1 MKKFVQIVNNT
12 AYSIFEAEELPPYPN
27 VEDFLEITGRNDIQ
41 EGWGYNRE
49 TGEFTAT
56 VIPEPTPIE
65 PQPTVEEMQAQT
77 LLNTEY
83 LVSRS
88 ELGLGGK

>member
-1 MKKFVQIVNNT
+1 MKFAQILYDK
-12 AYSIFEAEELPPYPN
+12 AHWIFEAGEKPEFAPN
-27 VEDFLEITGRNDIQ
+27 IVLVDITSKPDVQ
-41 EGWGYNRE
+41 EGWDYNNE
-49 TGEFTAT
+49 TGEFTAP

-88 ELGLGGK
+88 ELGLGGN

>member
-1 MKKFVQIVNNT
+1 MKFAQILYNK
-12 AYSIFEAEELPPYPN
+12 AHWIFEADEKPEFAPN
-27 VEDFLEITGRNDIQ
+27 IVLVDITSKPDVQ
-41 EGWGYNRE
+41 EGWDYNNE
-49 TGEFTAT
+49 TGEFTAP
-56 VIPEPTPIE
+56 IIIEPTPIE

-88 ELGLGGK
+88 ELGLGGN

>member
-1 MKKFVQIVNNT
+1 MKFAQILYDRAHWV
-12 AYSIFEAEELPPYPN
+12 FEADEKPEFAPN
-27 VEDFLEITGRNDIQ
+27 IVLVDITSKPEVQ
-41 EGWGYNRE
+41 EGWDYNRE
-49 TGEFTAT
+49 TGEFTAP

-88 ELGLGGK
+88 ELGLGGN

>member
-1 MKKFVQIVNNT
+1 MPLLRTRRSCIMLQILRT
-12 AYSIFEAEELPPYPN
+12 FT
-27 VEDFLEITGRNDIQ
+27 EDGYEITEYTRDG
-41 EGWGYNRE
+41 E
-49 TGEFTAT
+49 TVDT
-56 VIPEPTPIE
+56 VTKAIISDELPEPTPIE

-88 ELGLGGK
+88 ELGLGGN

>member
-1 MKKFVQIVNNT
+1 MKRFAQILYEQ
-12 AYSIFEAEELPPYPN
+12 AHWIFEADEKPEFAPDIVL
-27 VEDFLEITGRNDIQ
+27 VDITGRNDIQ
-41 EGWGYNRE
+41 EGWDYNRE
-49 TGEFTAT
+49 TGEFTAPI
-56 VIPEPTPIE
+56 VPEPTPIE

-88 ELGLGGK
+88 ELGLGGN

>member
-1 MKKFVQIVNNT
+1 MKFAQVLFDK
-12 AYSIFEAEELPPYPN
+12 AHWIFEAEEKPEFAPN
-27 VEDFLEITGRNDIQ
+27 IVLVDITSKPDVQ
-41 EGWGYNRE
+41 EGWDYNRE
-49 TGEFTAT
+49 TGEFTAP

-88 ELGLGGK
+88 ELGLGGN